1 MERLVVGGGMPMGD
15 VNEAHFQHNIPS
27 SLRLCMRSLAIM
39 REYYVEDRGFVHRL
53 GQGFRITEK

>member
-1 MERLVVGGGMPMGD
+1 MPMGN